1 MQITMTTTRR
11 VSEDGFT
18 VRELRAGETYDLAD
32 GAARRLI
39 RSGQAH
45 VPGEE
50 PLVPL
55 SKISLFGFHFPDDSL
70 AGFDASRDEALA
82 AAEGNS
88 GLTAFLHE
96 LSASAVRVSKER
108 IVQNPAT
115 LLATGEL

>member
-18 VRELRAGETYDLAD
+18 VQELRAGETYNLAD

-39 RSGQAH
+39 RTGQAC

-50 PLVPL
+50 PLAPL
-55 SKISLFGFHFPDDSL
+55 PKTGLFGFRFPDDAL
-70 AGFDASRDEALA
+70 AGFEASRDVAIA

-96 LSASAVRVSKER
+96 LSAAAVRMSKER